1 MISYKLPYFL
11 KIESGIINSVVDI
24 LIDNNI
30 DISNI
35 LLISDEIIYNLYGH
49 KVVKQISDKYT
60 VSKKII
66 KANSIQEVS
75 DIVNF
80 IINDD
85 ITCIIGIGGG
95 RPLDVS
101 KYSASMTK
109 RPFISIPTTIAN
121 DGVASPIAVLEDS
134 NKKTKS
140 LGCSVP
146 SGIILDIDIIK
157 SCPIN
162 LVKAG
167 IGDTLSNLSAIYDW
181 ELDYRENG
189 GEINDFA
196 KLLSSISV
204 HSLINNN
211 NKDIK
216 SDEFIKLLAES
227 LILSGMAME
236 IAGSSRP
243 CSGSEHLFS
252 HSLDQIGNKPKN
264 LHGLQVALGS
274 VLSAYLQNQDY
285 KRMIKF
291 LRDYEIDVNP
301 ITLGIDRG
309 MFVDAFNNAKLTRPN
324 RYTILNKINLNEN
337 EISDLYDMLCMEV

>member
-11 KIESGIINSVVDI
+11 KIENGIINSVVDI
-24 LIDNNI
+24 LINNNI
-30 DISNI
+30 NI
-35 LLISDEIIYNLYGH
+35 NNTLLISDEVIYNIYGK
-49 KVVKQISDKYT
+49 KVLEQISDNYN
-60 VSKKII
+60 VSKRII
-66 KANSIQEVS
+66 EKNSIQEVS

-80 IINDD
+80 IINEDV
-85 ITCIIGIGGG
+85 TCIIGIGGG

-109 RPFISIPTTIAN
+109 RPFISIPTTLAN
-121 DGVASPIAVLEDS
+121 DGLASPIAVLEDS

-157 SCPIN
+157 SCPIS

-167 IGDTLSNLSAIYDW
+167 IGDTLSNLTAIYDW
-181 ELDYRENG
+181 ELDNRDNN

-211 NKDIK
+211 NKDIR
-216 SDEFIKLLAES
+216 SDEFIKLLSES

-252 HSLDQIGNKPKN
+252 HALDQINDGIKN
-264 LHGLQVALGS
+264 LHGLQVALGA
-274 VLSAYLQNQDY
+274 VISAYLQKQDY
-285 KRMIKF
+285 KKMIKY
-291 LRDYEIDVNP
+291 LRDYDIDVNP
-301 ITLGIDRG
+301 MILEIDRKK
-309 MFVDAFNNAKLTRPN
+309 FINAFNKAKSTRPN
-324 RYTILNKINLNEN
+324 RYTILNKINLDEN
-337 EISDLYDMLCMEV
+337 EISNLYDMLCMEV

>member
-1 MISYKLPYFL
+1 MMSYKLPYFL
-11 KIESGIINSVVDI
+11 KIENGIINSVVDI
-24 LIDNNI
+24 LINN
-30 DISNI
+30 DINI
-35 LLISDEIIYNLYGH
+35 NNTLLISDEVIYDIYGK
-49 KVVKQISDKYT
+49 KVLEQISDNYN
-60 VSKKII
+60 VSKRII
-66 KANSIQEVS
+66 GKNSIQEVS

-80 IINDD
+80 IINEDV
-85 ITCIIGIGGG
+85 TCIIGIGGG

-109 RPFISIPTTIAN
+109 RPFISIPTTLAN
-121 DGVASPIAVLEDS
+121 DGLASPIAVLEDS

-157 SCPIN
+157 SCPIS

-167 IGDTLSNLSAIYDW
+167 IGDTLSNLTAIYDW
-181 ELDYRENG
+181 ELDNRDNN

-211 NKDIK
+211 NKDIR
-216 SDEFIKLLAES
+216 SDEFIKLLSES

-252 HSLDQIGNKPKN
+252 HALDQINDEMKN
-264 LHGLQVALGS
+264 LHGLQVALGA
-274 VLSAYLQNQDY
+274 VISAYLQKQDY
-285 KRMIKF
+285 KKMIKY
-291 LRDYEIDVNP
+291 LRDYDIDVNP
-301 ITLGIDRG
+301 ITLEIDRKK
-309 MFVDAFNNAKLTRPN
+309 FINAFNFAKSTRPN
-324 RYTILNKINLNEN
+324 RYTILNKINLDEN
-337 EISDLYDMLCMEV
+337 EISNLYDVLCMEV